1 MSFVERAIDVQFILS
16 EGSLDEDENNLVTLT
31 GHRCQALISNPGGDN
46 MVGSLQLRI
55 FGMKQ
60 RDMNKFSTQGAN
72 PMSYKNNTVKVS
84 AGDVGGQIRQVFEG
98 TIIRSA
104 INYNT
109 APDVS
114 FDVTAV
120 SAFFAQVAPTSPN
133 SYKGN
138 IDVATVIEALAK
150 SIGYAFHNNGVS
162 VMLSNQYLSG
172 SAVDQINTIA
182 NAARIPVCI
191 ENGVVSIWPN
201 DGARD
206 GLTIALSP
214 QTGMV
219 GYPEFTDIGFLVRS
233 LFNQDIQ
240 NGRRLNVHDSVI
252 EKANGDWMVQTVTHE
267 LSTMEPNGPWFTRAN
282 LVQQGL
288 YVSIN

>member
-1 MSFVERAIDVQFILS
+1 MSFVERAIDVQFTLA
-16 EGSLDEDENNLVTLT
+16 EGMIEGENNIVTLL
-31 GHRCQALISNPGGDN
+31 GHRCEAIVSNPGGDN

-60 RDMNKFSTQGAN
+60 QDMNKFSTAGAN
-72 PMSYKNNTVKVS
+72 PMSYKNNIVKVS
-84 AGDVGGQIRQVFEG
+84 AGNVGGQIRQVFEG
-98 TIIRSA
+98 TIIRSS
-104 INYNT
+104 INYNS

-114 FDVTAV
+114 FNVTAV
-120 SAFFAQVAPTSPN
+120 SAFFAQVTPTSPN
-133 SYKGN
+133 SYKGDV
-138 IDVATVIEALAK
+138 DVATVIESLAN
-150 SIGYAFHNNGVS
+150 SIDYGFSNNGVS

-201 DGARD
+201 DGIRD
-206 GLTIALSP
+206 GIEIALGP
-214 QTGMV
+214 DTGLV
-219 GYPEFTDIGFLVRS
+219 GYPEFTDIGFAVRS

-240 NGRRLNVHDSVI
+240 NGRRVRVHDSQI
-252 EKANGDWMVQTVTHE
+252 EKANGAWVAQTVAHE
-267 LSTMEPNGPWFTRAN
+267 LSTLAPDGAWFTNTN
-282 LVQQGL
+282 LIQQGL